1 MGKERLGQDLV
12 GNAGS
17 KSREVNRISFS
28 SGQCTFKSRVGFR
41 GYRVPFERMA
51 QVKQESIKNGGHKVL
66 CFSFRECDRGPGRVN
81 QENGIKRCRLLFER
95 MVKVK
100 VESIEE
106 WESESNVFSFS
117 FSSRKDDR
125 GQGEVEQENGD

>member
-41 GYRVPFERMA
+41 GYRVPFERMV
-51 QVKQESIKNGGHKVL
+51 QVNEESIKNGGHKVSF
-66 CFSFRECDRGPGRVN
+66 FSFGSVIEV
-81 QENGIKRCRLLFER
+81 Q
-95 MVKVK
+95 
-100 VESIEE
+100 VESIKKMGIRGV
-106 WESESNVFSFS
+106 VFFLGGW
-117 FSSRKDDR
+117 SRSR
-125 GQGEVEQENGD
+125 